1 MTTKIVRRTW
11 SPVTD
16 LSPDVL
22 SLRQAMDRLVADSVV
37 RWPAGGPARASGPL
51 APAVDA
57 WEEGDTVIVE
67 LAMPGVAPDAFDVT
81 IERDMLVVSG
91 EAPAQAADR
100 TWLIKERPNGR
111 FERRFDLSVPLDV
124 ERITAS
130 YVDGILRLELPKAES
145 VKARK
150 IEVSRN

>member
-1 MTTKIVRRTW
+1 M
-11 SPVTD
+11 
-16 LSPDVL
+16 
-22 SLRQAMDRLVADSVV
+22 
-37 RWPAGGPARASGPL
+37 
-51 APAVDA
+51 
-57 WEEGDTVIVE
+57 
-67 LAMPGVAPDAFDVT
+67 
-81 IERDMLVVSG
+81 
-91 EAPAQAADR
+91 
-100 TWLIKERPNGR
+100 IKERPNGR

>member
-1 MTTKIVRRTW
+1 MATKIVRRHW

-16 LSPDVL
+16 FMPDVL
-22 SLRQAMDRLVADSVV
+22 SLRQAMDRLVEDSVV
-37 RWPAGGPARASGPL
+37 RWPATGNVRHNGVLS
-51 APAVDA
+51 PAVDA

-81 IERDMLVVSG
+81 VERDTLVVSG
-91 EAPAQAADR
+91 EVPGRDQDK
-100 TWLIKERPNGR
+100 TWLIKERAHGR

-124 ERITAS
+124 EKIKAN
-130 YVDGILRLELPKAES
+130 YADGILRLELPKAES

-150 IEVSRN
+150 IEVGRN